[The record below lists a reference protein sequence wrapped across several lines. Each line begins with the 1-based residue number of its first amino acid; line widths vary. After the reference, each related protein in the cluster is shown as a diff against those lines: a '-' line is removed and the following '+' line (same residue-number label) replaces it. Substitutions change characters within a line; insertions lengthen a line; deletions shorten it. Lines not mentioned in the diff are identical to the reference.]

1 MRTFVIFDDGNEVVM
16 MGPVVCTVRLLGTNR
31 VGRVGVIAADG
42 VAHIAGPVGWVFF
55 PFG

>member
-1 MRTFVIFDDGNEVVM
+1 M